1 MRIKQVSVTSLF
13 GVFHHEISLNS
24 DDKIT
29 IIHGPNGAG
38 KTVLLSMINDLF
50 LGKFSLFRR
59 IPFNKFR
66 VDLDNQISITIQKD
80 ETGDTNKLDLTL
92 DEKGKEQII
101 SLLGKRKRPDFPI
114 SVIEEIVPELSRVGS
129 REWRN
134 ISTGQ
139 VLSLDDVMET
149 YEGILPFESSHEQS
163 VVKKI
168 KLLAT
173 TLFIKTNRLQTEHH
187 RLEEEFRYRTSR
199 RKEFSV
205 PAVQKHSQ
213 ELSTKIQQTLTKSAE
228 LSSSLDRTFPNR
240 VVKIIGKNTDNRL
253 SESRLREE
261 LASLEEKR
269 TRLKTAGLLDKD
281 EERVQLPDEAV
292 ADSTRDVLSVY
303 VQDVKDKLEVFDD
316 DLEKIE
322 LFMAIL
328 NKRFKYKKLTISKKN
343 GFAFTAFNGTDL
355 ELSSL
360 SSGEQ
365 HEIVLLYELLFRVKE
380 DSLILL
386 DEPELSLH
394 IGWQQEFLEDIQSIT
409 KLTGFDVLIA
419 THSPDIIH
427 DRWDLTVELKGPDIQ

>member
-1 MRIKQVSVTSLF
+1 M
-13 GVFHHEISLNS
+13 
-24 DDKIT
+24 
-29 IIHGPNGAG
+29 
-38 KTVLLSMINDLF
+38 
-50 LGKFSLFRR
+50 FRR
-59 IPFNKFR
+59 IPFKKFR
-66 VDLDNQISITIQKD
+66 VDLDNQTSITIEKD
-80 ETGDTNKLDLTL
+80 ETGKKNKLDLTL
-92 DEKGKEQII
+92 HERSKDKTIN
-101 SLLGKRKRPDFPI
+101 LLNKRKKLDFPI
-114 SVIEEIVPELSRVGS
+114 SAIEDIIPELSRIGS
-129 REWRN
+129 REWSNR
-134 ISTGQ
+134 STGQ
-139 VLSLDDVMET
+139 IMSLDDIFEI
-149 YEGILPFESSHEQS
+149 YENILPFENSNERN

-173 TLFIKTNRLQTEHH
+173 THFIKTNRLQTEHH
-187 RLEEEFRYRTSR
+187 RPDEEFRYRPSR

-240 VVKIIGKNTDNRL
+240 VVKIIGKKSDNRL
-253 SESRLREE
+253 SEGRLREE
-261 LASLEEKR
+261 LANLEEKR

-281 EERVQLPDEAV
+281 EERVQLPDETV
-292 ADSTRDVLSVY
+292 AESTRDVLSVY

-365 HEIVLLYELLFRVKE
+365 HEIVLLYELLFKVKE

-394 IGWQQEFLEDIQSIT
+394 IGWQQEFLEDIQDIT

-427 DRWDLTVELKGPDIQ
+427 GRWDLTVGLKGPDEE